1 MENLLIEFQCSG
13 QGFKGWLH
21 ASEDDID
28 LATVVS
34 IKLSFEKQTWLLWKI
49 STFGEAREI

>member
-28 LATVVS
+28 LAR
-34 IKLSFEKQTWLLWKI
+34 L
-49 STFGEAREI
+49 